1 MNMYIGDYWAPFPS
15 SEYGGMW
22 VVMAENE
29 EQVIDILEGTSYDD
43 RYEDLIPEAVSK
55 AKVFPLDKNE
65 TFKPQL
71 IENFYT

>member
-29 EQVIDILEGTSYDD
+29 DQVIDILKGTSYDD

-55 AKVFPLDKNE
+55 AKVFSLDKNE

>member
-15 SEYGGMW
+15 SEYGGIW

-55 AKVFPLDKNE
+55 AKVFPLVKNE